1 MKGSFRLKSRIFCNL
16 NSYYIL
22 IQWCCLTLVCIFLYY
37 WTCRQCSISQPEL
50 YSQEEFRAG
59 IAWSI
64 ACKALIER
72 EMKQKQFH
80 CLNKLIDFK
89 TGEGRQGP
97 GWRGGGGEGSFV
109 YYLLFNSILKS
120 RGGGGKK
127 QVSEHF
133 YHILFIPLP
142 RRISGNLGTQLVSP
156 CPSNHICYN
165 IYCWNF
171 KLYFLSRIPGL
182 T

>member
-1 MKGSFRLKSRIFCNL
+1 MKGSFRLKSSIFCNL

-22 IQWCCLTLVCIFLYY
+22 IQWCCLTLVCIFPYY

-64 ACKALIER
+64 AGKAFIER
-72 EMKQKQFH
+72 EMKQKQLH

-89 TGEGRQGP
+89 TWEGRRGPGGGGGAWSGEGR
-97 GWRGGGGEGSFV
+97 FV
-109 YYLLFNSILKS
+109 YYPLFNSILKS
-120 RGGGGKK
+120 WGGGGKK

-133 YHILFIPLP
+133 YHIFVHT
-142 RRISGNLGTQLVSP
+142 STQ
-156 CPSNHICYN
+156 
-165 IYCWNF
+165 
-171 KLYFLSRIPGL
+171 
-182 T
+182 TD